1 MTRISALIAALAL
14 VLAAC
19 DAPEPASTVWPGEAP
34 PEPERMADGTCQARE
49 VVPAVYEEVMGEVQ
63 VVQAEI
69 AEDGTVIRP
78 PIYRRQPVPRV
89 VSPRGEQ
96 RFEVPCPELV
106 TPELVASLQR
116 ALAARDYYAGP
127 VTSQMDRATVAAI
140 RKYQTER
147 GLESGQLSVE
157 TARTLGLIAAPLAEI
172 EELGDF

>member
-1 MTRISALIAALAL
+1 MTRIPAQIAALAL
-14 VLAAC
+14 ILAAC
-19 DAPEPASTVWPGEAP
+19 AAPEQTGTVWPGEAP
-34 PEPERMADGTCQARE
+34 PEPERMPDGTCQARE

-78 PIYRRQPVPRV
+78 PIYRRQPVPKV
-89 VSPRGEQ
+89 ISPRGEL

-116 ALAARDYYAGP
+116 ALLARGYFDGA
-127 VTSQMDRATVAAI
+127 VTGQLDAPTVAAL
-140 RKYQTER
+140 RRYQSER

-157 TARTLGLIAAPLAEI
+157 TARALGLIAARLAEI
-172 EELGDF
+172 EALGDF